1 MPCRSAPRRQAG
13 CQTAGGSAFYFPNF
27 SFSPRVRSPPAPT
40 GPSFPMPPP
49 RRTSDPRS
57 SRPASERSGLVTP
70 SRITHHASLF
80 TPHFCFLLSQFLL
93 FGGPGFGLQTSTVP
107 SVRCWKVS
115 KVRSD
120 TGLGARGRGAKG
132 AQRQGRK
139 GQADEGKRRKP
150 LRLLHLCA
158 FALTCHFRVH
168 SLLALGRPI
177 IV

>member
-1 MPCRSAPRRQAG
+1 MGSPARPTGFREGMSPARRPRYFVTGPEKGLSGQRFCIDTRSEEAVVRQNRTLEGPLDEAGAPP
-13 CQTAGGSAFYFPNF
+13 F
-27 SFSPRVRSPPAPT
+27 PPAAK
-40 GPSFPMPPP
+40 PSP
-49 RRTSDPRS
+49 S
-57 SRPASERSGLVTP
+57 SLRAVRPGDAVT
-70 SRITHHASLF
+70 HYASLF
-80 TPHFCFLLSQFLL
+80 TLHFCFLLSQFLL

-132 AQRQGRK
+132 AKRRRRQ

-158 FALTCHFRVH
+158 
-168 SLLALGRPI
+168 
-177 IV
+177 